1 MSPAQS
7 YWTDEQTQTLCRMY
21 AAGKSDETIA
31 LTVNRSRQAVLLKRK
46 QLGLAV
52 THEDAIRRKL
62 DANADARA
70 PLLAAVLA
78 AYDAGGSIHGIA
90 RLLNL
95 DHRTV
100 SRWLRASGRDTTRGL
115 DWAKEGKKPADLS
128 GIEIPAAPL
137 LKGACDED
145 VRPASDD
152 LSDLYQ
158 GRRYDADEVRFRPS
172 GMPLRPTL
180 PATHVPTQS
189 TLA

>member
-1 MSPAQS
+1 MTSRN
-7 YWTDEQTQTLCRMY
+7 YWTDEQVETLCRMY

-31 LTVNRSRQAVLLKRK
+31 LAVNRSRQAVLLKRK

-62 DANADARA
+62 DANAEARA

-78 AYDAGGSIHGIA
+78 AYDAGGSIRGIA

-115 DWAKEGKKPADLS
+115 AWARDGKKPADLS
-128 GIEIPAAPL
+128 GIELPADPTS
-137 LKGACDED
+137 LKRVANED
-145 VRPASDD
+145 VRHASGD
-152 LSDLYQ
+152 LSDLYR
-158 GRRYDADEVRFRPS
+158 GRRYDDVRLKPSRVARP
-172 GMPLRPTL
+172 ML
-180 PATHVPTQS
+180 PPTHVPTQT